1 MENFSEYVNQHQ
13 NYYLDLQFKSIQTQH
28 KLNSYSLHTSTFDPS
43 SLKDKYYERCSSFFE
58 SEKLFVPK
66 KVKEEYEV
74 ILGDAFYLL
83 LSDSAMGLQEIS
95 SYISSQVP
103 HLLSVKNKLGEL
115 SFEYQEISTFIV
127 KVVLQDIQEA
137 FFFQDYAY
145 GCYGHYHNR
154 EVYKKAWRALTEID
168 KFEQTYSFRNKTY
181 ENIKSEIKRKCAYYM
196 VDTRT
201 KSEKKKDFAKECF
214 DESLGCIFIILFMLI
229 CLIFGAIF

>member
-127 KVVLQDIQEA
+127 KISESEAAGSDLLFQKMTWHATFLNVKSILPESQYPGTLKFQE
-137 FFFQDYAY
+137 
-145 GCYGHYHNR
+145 
-154 EVYKKAWRALTEID
+154 
-168 KFEQTYSFRNKTY
+168 
-181 ENIKSEIKRKCAYYM
+181 KSVASHA
-196 VDTRT
+196 T
-201 KSEKKKDFAKECF
+201 
-214 DESLGCIFIILFMLI
+214 
-229 CLIFGAIF
+229 